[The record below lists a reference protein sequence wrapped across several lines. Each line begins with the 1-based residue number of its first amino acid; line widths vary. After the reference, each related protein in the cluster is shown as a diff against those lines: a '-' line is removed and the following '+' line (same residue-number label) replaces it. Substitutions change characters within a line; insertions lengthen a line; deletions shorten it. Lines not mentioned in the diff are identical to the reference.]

1 MASSLNQEP
10 RRGMVL
16 PFQPLSLAFNHISYY
31 VDMPASFR
39 GPWGALSPIPENNA
53 IAVNTQVWG
62 SVFAASGDSCAYCW
76 DVETGKVKMVFK
88 GHMDYLY
95 CIVARNSSN
104 QIITGSEDGTTLIWC
119 TQVIDP
125 TRDLKLKG
133 STSWVGCVAL
143 DASGSRLVRA

>member
-1 MASSLNQEP
+1 
-10 RRGMVL
+10 
-16 PFQPLSLAFNHISYY
+16 
-31 VDMPASFR
+31 SFR
-39 GPWGALSPIPENNA
+39 GPWGALSPIPENNV